1 MTPTTNS
8 RAWNTATATGL
19 LRLVV
24 GACLLR
30 WRHPLARRM
39 GGASDGDRLLPL
51 LFGYFGVRDMTV
63 GVITLAATR
72 PGGDVPRAV
81 NLQGVAD
88 ATDAALVAAVAASGR
103 LSRPRAIAAGA
114 VAAVSA
120 GGEFLTAARLR
131 RTA

>member
-1 MTPTTNS
+1 MTATTSS

-24 GACLLR
+24 GAALLR
-30 WRHPLARRM
+30 WRHPLARRL
-39 GGASDGDRLLPL
+39 GGASDGDRMLPL

-63 GVITLAATR
+63 GVVTLAATR

-81 NLQGVAD
+81 QWQGVAD
-88 ATDAALVAAVAASGR
+88 TTDAALVAAVAASGR

-114 VAAVSA
+114 VAVASA
-120 GGEFLTAARLR
+120 AGEFVTAAKLR
-131 RTA
+131 RT